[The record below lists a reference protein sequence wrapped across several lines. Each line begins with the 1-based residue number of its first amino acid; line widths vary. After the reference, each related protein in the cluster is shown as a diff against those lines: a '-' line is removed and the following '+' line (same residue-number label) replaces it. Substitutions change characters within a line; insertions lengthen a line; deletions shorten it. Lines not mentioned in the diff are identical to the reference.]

1 MLLYKTT
8 KGFVIEDEGYFYLS
22 KHSDWDT
29 FVNRQGLYFEIKRE
43 LQKLTPDYDYKSY
56 IVSGSLPPIGTQ
68 EVWASGVTYLR
79 SKNARMDES
88 KEAGGGDFYDRVY
101 DAPRPELFFKSTPN
115 RVRGNKQEIRI
126 RRDSK
131 WNVPEPELTLF
142 INTFG
147 QLAGYTIGNDVSSR
161 DIEGENPLYLP
172 QAKTYDGSAAIGPCL
187 YITDEPLPLDTEIR
201 LDIFRNEKQIFHE
214 NITID
219 QIKRS
224 FNELISYLLKE
235 LSFPT
240 GCYLM
245 TGTGIIPKDD
255 FNLAVNDEVRITIS
269 EIGTLINTVGMKKA
283 AVAV

>member
-1 MLLYKTT
+1 MRLYKTT
-8 KGFVIEDEGYFYLS
+8 KGFVIEDEGHYYLS
-22 KHSDWDT
+22 RHTNWDT
-29 FVNRQGLYFEIKRE
+29 FVNRRDLYFEIKRE
-43 LQKLTPDYDYKSY
+43 LQKLASDYDYKAY
-56 IVSGSLPPIGTQ
+56 IATGSLPPIGSQ

-79 SKNARMDES
+79 SKNARMEES

-101 DAPRPELFFKSTPN
+101 DAPRPELFFKATPQ
-115 RVRGNKQEIRI
+115 RVKGNKQEIRI

-142 INTFG
+142 INSYG

-172 QAKTYDGSAAIGPCL
+172 QAKTYDGSAALGPCL
-187 YITDEPLPLDTEIR
+187 YLTDEPLPLTTEIR
-201 LDIFRNEKQIFHE
+201 LDILRDGKQIFHE
-214 NITID
+214 KITIS

-224 FNELISYLLKE
+224 FDELINYLLKE

-245 TGTGIIPKDD
+245 TGTGIIPDD
-255 FNLAVNDEVRITIS
+255 AFSLVVNDEVRISIS
-269 EIGTLINTVGMKKA
+269 EIGTLINTVGVKKA
-283 AVAV
+283 GNI

>member
-1 MLLYKTT
+1 MLLYKTI

-22 KHSDWDT
+22 KHADWDT
-29 FVNRQGLYFEIKRE
+29 FVNRRGLYFELKRE

-101 DAPRPELFFKSTPN
+101 DAPRPELFFKSTAN

-201 LDIFRNEKQIFHE
+201 LDIFRNKKQIFHE

-224 FNELISYLLKE
+224 FDELISYLLKE

-283 AVAV
+283 AV

>member
-1 MLLYKTT
+1 MRLYKTT
-8 KGFVIEDEGYFYLS
+8 KGFVIEDEGHYYLS
-22 KHSDWDT
+22 RHTNWDT
-29 FVNRQGLYFEIKRE
+29 FVNRRDLYFEIKRE
-43 LQKLTPDYDYKSY
+43 LQKLASDYDYKAY
-56 IVSGSLPPIGTQ
+56 IATGSLPPIGSQ

-79 SKNARMDES
+79 SKNARMEES

-101 DAPRPELFFKSTPN
+101 DAPRPELFFKATPQ
-115 RVRGNKQEIRI
+115 RVKGNKQEIRI

-142 INTFG
+142 INSYG

-172 QAKTYDGSAAIGPCL
+172 QAKTYDGSAALGPCL
-187 YITDEPLPLDTEIR
+187 YLTDEPLPLTTEIR
-201 LDIFRNEKQIFHE
+201 LDILRDGKQIFHE
-214 NITID
+214 KITIS

-224 FNELISYLLKE
+224 FDELINYLLKE

-245 TGTGIIPKDD
+245 TGTGIIPDD
-255 FNLAVNDEVRITIS
+255 AFSLVVNDEVRISIS
-269 EIGTLINTVGMKKA
+269 EIGTLINTVGVKKA
-283 AVAV
+283 GNV

>member
-1 MLLYKTT
+1 MRLYKTT

-29 FVNRQGLYFEIKRE
+29 FVNRQGLYFEIKCE
-43 LQKLTPDYDYKSY
+43 LQKLTPDYDYKAY

-79 SKNARMDES
+79 SKNARMEES
-88 KEAGGGDFYDRVY
+88 KEAGGGNFYDRVY
-101 DAPRPELFFKSTPN
+101 DAPRPELFFKSASH
-115 RVRGNKQEIRI
+115 RVRGNKEEIRI

-142 INTFG
+142 INSFG
-147 QLAGYTIGNDVSSR
+147 QLAGYTVGNDVSSR

-201 LDIFRNEKQIFHE
+201 LDIFRDGKQVFHE
-214 NITID
+214 CITID

-224 FNELISYLLKE
+224 FDELISYLLKE

-245 TGTGIIPKDD
+245 TGTGIIPKDE
-255 FNLAVNDEVRITIS
+255 FSLVMNDEVRITIS
-269 EIGTLINTVGMKKA
+269 EIGTLINTVSMKKA
-283 AVAV
+283 IT